1 VVDGDHGLSIAV
13 AGSSVYPPMGDAVP
27 TKVDVDA
34 DFGRLLL
41 ARVRA

>member
-1 VVDGDHGLSIAV
+1 VVDGDHGSSIDV

-27 TKVDVDA
+27 TKVGVDA
-34 DFGRLLL
+34 DLGWVLL

>member
-1 VVDGDHGLSIAV
+1 MGSSIDV
-13 AGSSVYPPMGDAVP
+13 AGTSVYPPMGDAAS

-34 DFGRLLL
+34 DLGRVLL